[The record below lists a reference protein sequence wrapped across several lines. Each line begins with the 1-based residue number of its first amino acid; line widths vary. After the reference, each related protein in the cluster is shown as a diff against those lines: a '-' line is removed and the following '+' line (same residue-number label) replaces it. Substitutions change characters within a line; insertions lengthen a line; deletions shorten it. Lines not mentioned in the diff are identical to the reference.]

1 MLMNELLPKR
11 VPASPAA
18 LRGRCDG
25 GHRTDPKLSP
35 LAELNYLLAVGDFSR
50 IAALRLRGPDGTW
63 YRTVPE
69 SQAHCPTIDRTY
81 CSRGSEGNQ
90 NEELEITRI
99 RTGLL
104 NTSTGK
110 RLCE

>member
-50 IAALRLRGPDGTW
+50 IGAL
-63 YRTVPE
+63 
-69 SQAHCPTIDRTY
+69 
-81 CSRGSEGNQ
+81 
-90 NEELEITRI
+90 
-99 RTGLL
+99 
-104 NTSTGK
+104 
-110 RLCE
+110 